1 MTKISSQMSSE
12 QIIYSA
18 DNIKSFANSII
29 YSAEHTICY
38 ANTLVYSSDIVIISA
53 QWYKTLLQQD
63 LAPPYRIKPEAIIT
77 NNKSK

>member
-1 MTKISSQMSSE
+1 MTKISTQMSSE

-18 DNIKSFANSII
+18 DNIKSFANNII

-53 QWYKTLLQQD
+53 QWYKALYQQD
-63 LAPPYRIKPEAIIT
+63 LAPPYKT
-77 NNKSK
+77 LFTSF